1 MSNPVT
7 YDANGSEVGKCRP
20 GGTGVGWG
28 RDSVAMWIF
37 RVVPNQRYKIF

>member
-1 MSNPVT
+1 LGHVVLKSP
-7 YDANGSEVGKCRP
+7 P
-20 GGTGVGWG
+20 GGRGGGGG